1 MAELRKAAGVN
12 ADLIEELVKKHF
24 GADFTSKIAWDF
36 IRNRFVPSDL
46 PRRLVSP
53 QRILGIR
60 IWWKSIGEFT
70 DNLGFRLE
78 LWDPTSLRQ
87 ARAFVEEY
95 NQRTKGTKIE
105 LYPVPMYWPASSPRV
120 AA

>member
-1 MAELRKAAGVN
+1 MAELQRAAGVN

-24 GADFTSKIAWDF
+24 GTAFTSKIAWDF

-46 PRRLVSP
+46 PRRLVTP

-78 LWDPTSLRQ
+78 LWDPRFLQ
-87 ARAFVEEY
+87 HARTFVEEY
-95 NQRTKGTKIE
+95 NQQTNGTKIE
-105 LYPVPMYWPASSPRV
+105 LYPAPMYWPASSPPM